1 MSNRKKGKEE
11 EGGRKEIIQ
20 IEQLGFTFKKR
31 NK

>member
-20 IEQLGFTFKKR
+20 IEQLGFIFKKR

>member
-11 EGGRKEIIQ
+11 EEGRKEIIQ
-20 IEQLGFTFKKR
+20 IEQLGFIFKKR